1 MRPVAF
7 IGIFWLFAAVVQAT
21 AAAVSG
27 PAPLQLALVAPP
39 GDDHLARAAARR
51 LQQNAAEGN
60 LELVVETASLTEGAG
75 SEPDLFLM
83 PVRSLATQVPAL
95 QVLELPFL
103 FPSLEA
109 VHPAVDDELGALLAR
124 EARAR
129 GWEILAWW
137 DEGMHV
143 LSGLKRYD
151 RVRNL
156 KIREFLVTR
165 PDPVA
170 EKQFDYWKAYTRRID
185 PQDREAVLREC
196 LIASRAATLQEIV
209 VVAPG
214 DRWAG
219 LDGQTRQQ
227 LQAALATTTAW
238 QRADARQRE
247 AAALAELQRMGMT
260 IYEVDEAERAAF
272 CRTWPGCCPT
282 RWMHRPE
289 KHSSG
294 WHQPEQ
300 QLSPDPLPA
309 LRRRSRAATRRQMPM
324 PARAMSAITDAWL
337 RSAPTVGCSRSPASS
352 RSRLRTGSNTGS
364 KPGSSQA
371 LTSTPASMAAR
382 ISEVAYRMTMRL
394 PIVL

>member
-1 MRPVAF
+1 
-7 IGIFWLFAAVVQAT
+7 
-21 AAAVSG
+21 
-27 PAPLQLALVAPP
+27 
-39 GDDHLARAAARR
+39 
-51 LQQNAAEGN
+51 
-60 LELVVETASLTEGAG
+60 
-75 SEPDLFLM
+75 M

-95 QVLELPFL
+95 QVLELPLL
-103 FPSLEA
+103 FPSIES
-109 VHPAVDDELGALLAR
+109 VHPAVDGELGALLAR

-209 VVAPG
+209 REQLYRVHLAVSLSNHRYEGWVVVAPG

-272 CRTWPGCCPT
+272 R
-282 RWMHRPE
+282 
-289 KHSSG
+289 
-294 WHQPEQ
+294 Q
-300 QLSPDPLPA
+300 PLPDLAGLLPDTLDAQTRKA
-309 LRRRSRAATRRQMPM
+309 LVRLASAGAAAVAGPATGTAAAQPRGDPAPDADARQGNE
-324 PARAMSAITDAWL
+324 RDH
-337 RSAPTVGCSRSPASS
+337 
-352 RSRLRTGSNTGS
+352 
-364 KPGSSQA
+364 
-371 LTSTPASMAAR
+371 
-382 ISEVAYRMTMRL
+382 
-394 PIVL
+394 